1 MATLLRLEIITA
13 EQVTH
18 QEEVDAVIAPGIAGQ
33 LTILPNHAPLMT
45 MIEPGELT
53 LRKGNEETFI
63 AVTGGYLEV
72 LDNKVLVLADAAEHA
87 EEIDVS
93 RAERA
98 KQRAEEMLRS
108 GAPSDIDQAR
118 VEAALRRSLAR
129 LKVAERRRRRE
140 KRTI

>member
-1 MATLLRLEIITA
+1 MATILNLEIITA
-13 EQVTH
+13 EGVAH
-18 QEEVDAVIAPGIAGQ
+18 QDKVDALIAPGIAGQ

-53 LRKGNEETFI
+53 LRKGTEETYI

-72 LDNKVLVLADAAEHA
+72 LDNKVLVLADSAERA
-87 EEIDVS
+87 EEIDIN
-93 RAERA
+93 RAELAKERA
-98 KQRAEEMLRS
+98 QQLLQS
-108 GAPSDIDQAR
+108 GAPSDVDQVR

-140 KRTI
+140 KRT